1 MSLPA
6 VFAIAGASAAL
17 AAFAGWRGALPP
29 NPMRG
34 PRLVPWRFIM
44 VLGASAAILTLFL
57 GLQMMGI
64 SPPGR

>member
-29 NPMRG
+29 NPMKG
-34 PRLVPWRFIM
+34 ARLIPWRFLM
-44 VLGASAAILTLFL
+44 VLGASAAILALFM
-57 GLQMMGI
+57 GLQMAGLQ
-64 SPPGR
+64 PPGG

>member
-1 MSLPA
+1 MSVPA
-6 VFAIAGASAAL
+6 VFAIAGASAAI

>member
-1 MSLPA
+1 MSVPA
-6 VFAIAGASAAL
+6 VFAIAGASAAI

-34 PRLVPWRFIM
+34 PLLVPWRFIM